1 MNTKSKIAAQFLSN
15 ENILYVQSEL
25 RKRGVVFESELNTD
39 ILFNRMNYFLMGNNQ
54 QISPYTTE
62 FWKEV
67 RLMNRNY
74 LESIDLDPNINDTY
88 GFLGAEMRNSE
99 MMLPVDQKWSRTDF
113 NSCIPCNKWI
123 PQDEL

>member
-1 MNTKSKIAAQFLSN
+1 MDTKTKISAQFLSN

-25 RKRGVVFESELNTD
+25 RKRGVVYESELGIDN
-39 ILFNRMNYFLMGNNQ
+39 LFNRMNSFLMRNNQ
-54 QISPYTTE
+54 QISPYCTE

-67 RLMNRNY
+67 RLMNRNF

-99 MMLPVDQKWSRTDF
+99 MMLPVDQKWSRTNF
-113 NSCIPCNKWI
+113 NPCIDCNNWI
-123 PQDEL
+123 PQDML